1 MSEALT
7 GLKRSCMCANVSEA
21 MIGQEVTVMGWVQRR
36 RDLGQLIFIALR
48 DKTGLVQIAI
58 DENTAEK
65 ELFAKAETV
74 RSEYVLAVR
83 GEVAARTEGNINPN
97 MKTGKIEII
106 AKELR
111 ILSDSET
118 TPFQIEDNI
127 TVKDDL
133 RLKYRYLD
141 LRRPS
146 QLNNLVLRH
155 KVVQVMRN
163 FLDQE
168 NFLEIETPILGKS
181 TPEGAR
187 DYLVPSRVHPGNFYG
202 LPQSPQLYKQLLM
215 VSGMDRYYQIAKCF
229 RDEDLRA
236 DRQPEFTQV
245 DMELSFVDIEDIMD
259 INERMMQK
267 VFKDLMNVDIQ
278 LPLPRMTYA
287 EAMER
292 FGSDK
297 PDVRFGMELK
307 NISDVVAGTE
317 FVVFKSALENGG
329 SVRAINAKGC
339 GSFPRKKID
348 SLVEFV
354 KTYRAKGLAWIV
366 VNEDGTLKS
375 QIAKFFT
382 PEKLQEI
389 VDAMEGQPGDL
400 ILICAD
406 QDKVVFDS
414 LGALRLEL
422 SRMLELTRPDDFAF
436 LWITEFPMLE
446 WDEEENRYV
455 AVHHPFTA
463 PMDEGW
469 WDIFSRALLY
479 GAIAIGVPYIISGM
493 YFTIIDKNNTIR
505 VMNYENVVTDEAD
518 APKTTGAKKKITL
531 FDNSGTLK
539 LSLSPENLYYIES
552 DDNYIKVWYT
562 DTKGELKQYML
573 RCRLKTVEESFKGS
587 GLVRCNRK
595 YIVNIKKVAMLRKES
610 EGYVLDLGNE
620 AIPPLPVTKTYTDT
634 VLSHFTDESPLLE
647 VLED

>member
-83 GEVAARTEGNINPN
+83 GLVAARTEGNINPN

-317 FVVFKSALENGG
+317 FVVFKSALEAGG

-339 GSFPRKKID
+339 GSFPTKKID

-389 VDAMEGQPGDL
+389 VDAMDGQPGDL

-422 SRMLELTRPDDFAF
+422 SKMLELTRPDDFAF

-446 WDEEENRYV
+446 WDEEENRFV

-463 PMDEGW
+463 PMDEDLELIDTNPGAVRAKAY
-469 WDIFSRALLY
+469 DIVLNGYELGGGSIRIHRREIQQKMFELLGFTQEDAQERFGFLLDAFKY
-479 GAIAIGVPYIISGM
+479 GVPPHGGLAFGLDRIIMLMSGATSIRDVIAFPKVKDASCPMTAAPGLVEEKQLDELGIAI
-493 YFTIIDKNNTIR
+493 K
-505 VMNYENVVTDEAD
+505 VVET
-518 APKTTGAKKKITL
+518 
-531 FDNSGTLK
+531 
-539 LSLSPENLYYIES
+539 
-552 DDNYIKVWYT
+552 
-562 DTKGELKQYML
+562 
-573 RCRLKTVEESFKGS
+573 EET
-587 GLVRCNRK
+587 
-595 YIVNIKKVAMLRKES
+595 ATE
-610 EGYVLDLGNE
+610 E
-620 AIPPLPVTKTYTDT
+620 
-634 VLSHFTDESPLLE
+634 
-647 VLED
+647 